1 MAENSEGLV
10 QKLKQT
16 RDELALKIHLGSKDA
31 QDEWA
36 ELEQKLDNFVREAKL
51 EASAEAISTSAKA
64 TADEIAQAYDHL
76 KKAL

>member
-1 MAENSEGLV
+1 MAETSEGLAH
-10 QKLKQT
+10 KLKQT

-36 ELEQKLDNFVREAKL
+36 ELEQKLDKFAREAKL

-64 TADEIAQAYDHL
+64 TADEIAKAYDHL

>member
-1 MAENSEGLV
+1 MAENTDGLV

-51 EASAEAISTSAKA
+51 ESSAEAISTSAKA
-64 TADEIAQAYDHL
+64 TADEIAKAYEHL